1 MYVRLGGGSSCTSET
16 SYAVGKWLGS
26 GIDFTVVDTPGFQD
40 TDQAKLS
47 FFNYCN
53 VRIGTGYKC
62 KNQKYLSE
70 KVKRHSHLNNR
81 VNSL

>member
-47 FFNYCN
+47 FLII
-53 VRIGTGYKC
+53 VM
-62 KNQKYLSE
+62 
-70 KVKRHSHLNNR
+70 
-81 VNSL
+81 